1 MPLTLTRTLVLLLSL
16 LSLFCLFLYA
26 SLTNLSSASSSSR
39 NRQSAT
45 NFLFPS
51 TAIISLSDDNS
62 TFFLSRPAAFG
73 PPLPKSGLKG
83 ELFVLE
89 EGQLACDDTPGW
101 DPSSSPPVPMVR
113 EDGTDDFDYAP
124 ESLVA
129 TVTKP
134 GGAHA
139 DIESLQQSAEIEGK
153 IVLVARG
160 GCGFLEKVLWTQRR
174 GGVALIVGDYKRSGG
189 TIGGGALV
197 TMYAKG
203 DTSNITIPSTFTTYT
218 TAKLLTTLLP
228 KHVSLPLTRSNTPGP
243 VAGPEPKSGE
253 GKKIQEEKAGLRLKR
268 PLEERN
274 RATPELQPAG
284 ALAKSK
290 KTTTTTS
297 TGRTATPTSP
307 PAGPDIHVDSS
318 HRPPMSGE
326 LGGIVF
332 VVDPDEGK
340 PEDENG
346 DRGGDKDSDI
356 EKDGLWITLTPT
368 SMSSSPFFDTL
379 LVLVVSPLVTLT
391 IVYALLLARSVI
403 RRRRWRA
410 PKSVVERLPVRTYQ
424 STPSTSTPL
433 SPPPPPPQR
442 PALLP
447 PQSNRERNVSSA
459 GSSRVLSTPSAPEKQ
474 NKEYIHQSPPSSGYQ
489 GGSVECVVCLEE
501 YIDGVSR
508 VMRLPCGHEFHAGCI
523 TPWLTTRRRTCPIC
537 KGDVVRGAAA
547 GGPGPSWGRH
557 SDVGEA
563 SERTPLVIRDGE
575 EEI

>member
-1 MPLTLTRTLVLLLSL
+1 MPLTLTRTLVLLISL
-16 LSLFCLFLYA
+16 LSLFCLFLYV
-26 SLTNLSSASSSSR
+26 SLTNISPSSSSR

-101 DPSSSPPVPMVR
+101 DPSSSPPVPMIG

-124 ESLVA
+124 ESSVA
-129 TVTKP
+129 TVAKS

-160 GCGFLEKVLWTQRR
+160 GCGFLEKVLWAQRR

-203 DTSNITIPSTFTTYT
+203 DTSNITIPSIFTTYT

-228 KHVSLPLTRSNTPGP
+228 KHVSLPFRRPNTPGP

-253 GKKIQEEKAGLRLKR
+253 ERKNEEGEEVGLRAKW
-268 PLEERN
+268 PLEKRDQ
-274 RATPELQPAG
+274 TPPELQAAG
-284 ALAKSK
+284 TTTRKSR
-290 KTTTTTS
+290 KTTITTS
-297 TGRTATPTSP
+297 IGSTATPTSP
-307 PAGPDIHVDSS
+307 SAGSNIHVDSS

-326 LGGIVF
+326 LDGIVF
-332 VVDPDEGK
+332 VVSPDEGK
-340 PEDENG
+340 PGDENG
-346 DRGGDKDSDI
+346 DKGGDKDSDA
-356 EKDGLWITLTPT
+356 EKDGLWIILTPT
-368 SMSSSPFFDTL
+368 SMSTSPFFDTL
-379 LVLVVSPLVTLT
+379 LVLVISPLVTLT

-410 PKSVVERLPVRTYQ
+410 PKSVVERLPVRTYH
-424 STPSTSTPL
+424 STPSTSIPQTP
-433 SPPPPPPQR
+433 PHPQR
-442 PALLP
+442 MSSLP
-447 PQSNRERNVSSA
+447 PRNNRERNVSNAS
-459 GSSRVLSTPSAPEKQ
+459 SSRSISAPGAPEKQ
-474 NKEYIHQSPPSSGYQ
+474 NKEYIHQSPPRSGYQ

-501 YIDGVSR
+501 YVDGVSR
-508 VMRLPCGHEFHAGCI
+508 VMKLPCGHEFHAGCI

-537 KGDVVRGAAA
+537 KDDVVRGAAA
-547 GGPGPSWGRH
+547 GGPGPSWGQH

-563 SERTPLVIRDGE
+563 SERTPLVTEDYE
-575 EEI
+575 EV